1 VPSPTVTPN
10 VPSPSV
16 TPSAPGSSDAPAFND
31 VLVATMNQQASV
43 LTDLLKVAEIG
54 VTDQNSQKKL
64 SVCN

>member
-1 VPSPTVTPN
+1 
-10 VPSPSV
+10 
-16 TPSAPGSSDAPAFND
+16 
-31 VLVATMNQQASV
+31 V